1 MHSFLA
7 YIMEF
12 TMLWVNMQTDENDS
26 TRAKI
31 VFADTVNMEEI
42 KPNKLY

>member
-12 TMLWVNMQTDENDS
+12 TMLWINMQTDENDS
-26 TRAKI
+26 TGAKI
-31 VFADTVNMEEI
+31 DFCRYGNHGRD
-42 KPNKLY
+42 

>member
-12 TMLWVNMQTDENDS
+12 TMLWLNMQTDENKS

-31 VFADTVNMEEI
+31 DFCRYGKHGRD
-42 KPNKLY
+42 